1 MRRAVWNTDVAIQT
15 AGNPDGMAQQV
26 IRTVGAIDPSVAVT
40 RVLTMRAMMARHYS
54 YNSLL
59 ADVLA
64 VFALIAL
71 VIAAS
76 GIYGVVSYGVAQRT
90 QEIGVRMA
98 LGAKYHTVVRMVII
112 DGARM
117 AAIGVMLGIAG
128 AWFTGRTL
136 AFLLYGVTP
145 RDPVTL
151 IVVALA
157 LGAVALAA
165 SYFPARRAG
174 RVEPVVALRYE

>member
-1 MRRAVWNTDVAIQT
+1 MAESPFCDTRAK
-15 AGNPDGMAQQV
+15 M
-26 IRTVGAIDPSVAVT
+26 
-40 RVLTMRAMMARHYS
+40 MMARHYS
-54 YNSLL
+54 FNSLL

-71 VIAAS
+71 VIATS

-98 LGAKYHTVVRMVII
+98 LGAKYHTMVRMILV

-117 AAIGVMLGIAG
+117 AAIGIVLGLAG
-128 AWFTGRTL
+128 AWFTGKTL
-136 AFLLYGVTP
+136 AFLLYGVAP
-145 RDPVTL
+145 RVPVTL
-151 IVVALA
+151 ILVALV